1 MLNLLI
7 GFTQAAGALTCNTL
21 PSNNVCGTAY
31 AGYPVETTLDQFS
44 SGIQGS
50 FMSKS
55 NMTQTF
61 INLGKC
67 DPNQISAAVD
77 TLRFQASFACSSYI
91 GQFISD
97 GCAVSPGLVSSGPAL
112 CASNCFM
119 AVQTFSNLVK
129 NATLCPNG
137 GIFQAQ
143 INKMNAYCTSVQAQG
158 SNCVAGSSP
167 ESSVCGYID
176 ESTAVAQCTGSQ
188 DACCVSFLK
197 NRGSSGNS
205 TLIIAIA
212 VVIGVVLIVA
222 LFGSIYYFKR
232 RKPVEVE
239 SQKYGNEPYQAPM
252 DYGYKQEP
260 APISAPIH
268 TPNPSSA
275 PTYAPEPAPIP
286 VTPIISS
293 AEVMDETPRVTVPVS
308 VIQPIPA
315 PQETPATPT
324 LLSLPDDAKKYN
336 IIHPYNSVLD
346 DELSL
351 VEGKA
356 VYLLKAFDDGW
367 GLAVDPETGKQGAVP
382 LVCVEEATEDV
393 AIQIEKSRDSEVRIS
408 KRLSSM
414 PEETSKRAKVPFSM
428 YMAEL
433 EAQEK

>member
-1 MLNLLI
+1 M
-7 GFTQAAGALTCNTL
+7 
-21 PSNNVCGTAY
+21 TA
-31 AGYPVETTLDQFS
+31 V
-44 SGIQGS
+44 
-50 FMSKS
+50 
-55 NMTQTF
+55 F
-61 INLGKC
+61 ISQGKC
-67 DPNQISAAVD
+67 DPNLISSAVD

-91 GQFISD
+91 SQFVSD
-97 GCAVSPGLVSSGPAL
+97 GCAVSPGLISTGPAL

-119 AVQTFSNLVK
+119 AVQTFTNLVK

-137 GIFQAQ
+137 GVFQAQ
-143 INKMNAYCTSVQAQG
+143 INKMNAYCNSVQAQG

-205 TLIIAIA
+205 TLIIAIGVA
-212 VVIGVVLIVA
+212 IGVVLIAA
-222 LFGSIYYFKR
+222 LFGSIYYFR
-232 RKPVEVE
+232 RKKPVEVE
-239 SQKYGNEPYQAPM
+239 SQKYANQAYQPPVE
-252 DYGYKQEP
+252 YGYKQEP
-260 APISAPIH
+260 APVSAPIH
-268 TPNPSSA
+268 TPNPNSA
-275 PTYAPEPAPIP
+275 PAYVPEPAPIP
-286 VTPIISS
+286 VTPVAA
-293 AEVMDETPRVTVPVS
+293 AEVAKVTVPVS

-315 PQETPATPT
+315 PQDVPATPT

-336 IIHPYNSVLD
+336 IIHPYTSVLD

-351 VEGKA
+351 VEGKSI
-356 VYLLKAFDDGW
+356 YLLKAFDDGW
-367 GLAVDPETGKQGAVP
+367 GLAVDPESGKQGAVP

-393 AIQIEKSRDSEVRIS
+393 SVQIDRSRDSEVRIS

-414 PEETSKRAKVPFSM
+414 PEDTSKRAKVPFSM